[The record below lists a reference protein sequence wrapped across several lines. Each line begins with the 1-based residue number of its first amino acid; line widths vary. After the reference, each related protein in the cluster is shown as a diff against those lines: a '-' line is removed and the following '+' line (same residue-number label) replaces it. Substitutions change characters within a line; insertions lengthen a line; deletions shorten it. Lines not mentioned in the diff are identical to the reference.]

1 MNYTIKSIFLSVVMA
16 QFCFSCSNSGNKS
29 GSAPSSLS
37 KVKIGMNYIEVLETA
52 GIPDKKVFVGTVT
65 DETGLQTKTEEWY
78 YGENQLIVIV
88 NDTVNAIDTDISSTY
103 RKIQHIIDSARAAGD
118 TSVMIQP
125 VQ

>member
-1 MNYTIKSIFLSVVMA
+1 MNYTIKSIFLSLVMA
-16 QFCFSCSNSGNKS
+16 LFCFSCSNSGNKS
-29 GSAPSSLS
+29 GSVPSSFS

-125 VQ
+125 LE

>member
-1 MNYTIKSIFLSVVMA
+1 
-16 QFCFSCSNSGNKS
+16 
-29 GSAPSSLS
+29 
-37 KVKIGMNYIEVLETA
+37 MNYIEVLETA
-52 GIPDKKVFVGTVT
+52 GIPDKKIFVGTVT

>member
-1 MNYTIKSIFLSVVMA
+1 MNVAIRTIYFSVALA
-16 QFCFSCSNSGNKS
+16 QFCFSCNNTGNKS
-29 GSAPSSLS
+29 GSLPSSLS
-37 KVKIGMNYIEVLETA
+37 KVKIGMNYIEVIETA

-78 YGENQLIVIV
+78 YGENQLIVMV
-88 NDTVNAIDTDISSTY
+88 NDTVNAIDTDIRSTY

-118 TSVMIQP
+118 TSVMIQA

>member
-1 MNYTIKSIFLSVVMA
+1 MNCSIRIIFFSVAMA
-16 QFCFSCSNSGNKS
+16 LFCFSCNNNGNKS
-29 GSAPSSLS
+29 ESAPASLS

-52 GIPDKKVFVGTVT
+52 GIPDKKIFVGTVT

-118 TSVMIQP
+118 TSVMIRP

>member
-1 MNYTIKSIFLSVVMA
+1 MNYSIRSIFLSVVMA
-16 QFCFSCSNSGNKS
+16 LSCFSCSNTGNKS
-29 GSAPSSLS
+29 ESAPSSLS
-37 KVKIGMNYIEVLETA
+37 KVNIGMNYIEVLEKA

-88 NDTVNAIDTDISSTY
+88 NDTVNAIDNDISNTY
-103 RKIQHIIDSARAAGD
+103 RKIQRIIDSARAAGD

>member
-16 QFCFSCSNSGNKS
+16 LFCFSCSNSGNKS

-52 GIPDKKVFVGTVT
+52 GIPDKKVFVGTIT

>member
-1 MNYTIKSIFLSVVMA
+1 MNCSIRIIFFSVAMTL
-16 QFCFSCSNSGNKS
+16 FCFSCNNTGNKS

-52 GIPDKKVFVGTVT
+52 GIPDKKIFVGTVT

-103 RKIQHIIDSARAAGD
+103 RKIQHIIDSARATGD